1 MKDFLNKYFNKEN
14 FKKAAAWCI
23 ANRRFF
29 IAALLFVLLLVLL
42 RACTGQSAS
51 EENSGSEANSGTEQQ
66 TETESTTNF
75 ALDSDFEMDAHE
87 EVNSLIAAYYEA
99 FAAADMDTLETLA
112 TPISENEKSYI
123 GVFSQYIESYEN
135 IVCYTKSG
143 LTDGSY
149 LVSAYF
155 DLKFYDVETVAP
167 GLDFFYVE
175 TKDDGSVYINNLYSA
190 YNLNRTEN
198 EMDPNIYAA
207 ILQFEEQEDSEE
219 LRTKVEDAYT
229 EALASDVDLATML
242 STTIPNAMTDWLE
255 SISNSADSNT
265 EEEGTESQTE
275 QDTEST
281 TEAEGGDDTAQE
293 ENPADDG
300 DDTAQEETPAD
311 EGGDDT
317 AQEETPADEGN
328 DDTAKKKKK
337 KVVKVKITSDI
348 VNVRESASTSSEI
361 IGKATKGE
369 KYTELDYADGW
380 FKISFN
386 GTDGY
391 VKSDYVTEVKE

>member
-1 MKDFLNKYFNKEN
+1 
-14 FKKAAAWCI
+14 
-23 ANRRFF
+23 
-29 IAALLFVLLLVLL
+29 
-42 RACTGQSAS
+42 
-51 EENSGSEANSGTEQQ
+51 
-66 TETESTTNF
+66 
-75 ALDSDFEMDAHE
+75 
-87 EVNSLIAAYYEA
+87 
-99 FAAADMDTLETLA
+99 
-112 TPISENEKSYI
+112 
-123 GVFSQYIESYEN
+123 
-135 IVCYTKSG
+135 
-143 LTDGSY
+143 
-149 LVSAYF
+149 
-155 DLKFYDVETVAP
+155 
-167 GLDFFYVE
+167 
-175 TKDDGSVYINNLYSA
+175 
-190 YNLNRTEN
+190 
-198 EMDPNIYAA
+198 MDPNIYAA
-207 ILQFEEQEDSEE
+207 ILQFEEQEDSAE

-242 STTIPNAMTDWLE
+242 STTIPNAMSDWVD
-255 SISNSADSNT
+255 SISDSTESNT

-281 TEAEGGDDTAQE
+281 TEAEGGDDA
-293 ENPADDG
+293 
-300 DDTAQEETPAD
+300 AQEETPAD

-317 AQEETPADEGN
+317 AQDETPADEGGDDTAQDETPADEGN
-328 DDTAKKKKK
+328 DDTAKKKK

>member
-14 FKKAAAWCI
+14 LKKAAAWCK

-42 RACTGQSAS
+42 RACTGKSAS
-51 EENSGSEANSGTEQQ
+51 EENPASGTDSGTEQQ
-66 TETESTTNF
+66 TEDDSTTKIT
-75 ALDSDFEMDAHE
+75 LDSDFEVDAHE

-99 FAAADMDTLETLA
+99 FASADLDTLETLA

-123 GVFSQYIESYEN
+123 SVFSQYIESYQN
-135 IVCYTKSG
+135 IVCYTKGG

-175 TKDDGSVYINNLYSA
+175 TKDDGSVYINNLYSS

-198 EMDPNIYAA
+198 NLDPNVYAA
-207 ILQFEEQEDSEE
+207 ILQFEEQEDSAE
-219 LRTKVEDAYT
+219 LRAQVEDAYT
-229 EALASDVDLATML
+229 EAVASDVDLATML
-242 STTIPNAMTDWLE
+242 STTIPNAMSDWVD
-255 SISNSADSNT
+255 SISDSSDSNT
-265 EEEGTESQTE
+265 EDEGTE
-275 QDTEST
+275 QDTENT

-293 ENPADDG
+293 ETPADD
-300 DDTAQEETPAD
+300 
-311 EGGDDT
+311 GGDDT
-317 AQEETPADEGN
+317 AQEETPADDGG
-328 DDTAKKKKK
+328 DDTAQEETPADGSDTTQETP
-337 KVVKVKITSDI
+337 VVKVKVTSNL
-348 VNVRESASTSSEI
+348 VNVRDSASTSGNL
-361 IGKATKGE
+361 IGQVTKGE
-369 KYTELDYADGW
+369 KFTELDYVDGW
-380 FKISFN
+380 FKINFH

-391 VKSDYVTEVKE
+391 IKSDYVTEVTE